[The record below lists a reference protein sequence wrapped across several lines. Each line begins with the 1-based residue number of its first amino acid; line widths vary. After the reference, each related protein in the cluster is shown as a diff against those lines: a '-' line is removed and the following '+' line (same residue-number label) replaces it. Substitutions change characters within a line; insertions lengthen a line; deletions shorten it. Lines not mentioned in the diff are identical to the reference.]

1 MLQSEFFRAVKLH
14 QEQTCTLHPAAL
26 YRFPCRT
33 CAAIRE
39 NPATAYEIASK
50 IYSSD
55 SLDKLPGINGG
66 NRHDV
71 FVRWLHAH
79 ADTFAAA
86 LESVR
91 AAEYAAH
98 ERAVIALRF

>member
-1 MLQSEFFRAVKLH
+1 MLESEFFRAVKLH
-14 QEQTCTLHPAAL
+14 QQQTCTPHPAAL

-55 SLDKLPGINGG
+55 SLDKIPGINGPS
-66 NRHDV
+66 RHDC
-71 FVRWLHAH
+71 FVRWMHQH
-79 ADTFAAA
+79 ADTFISA

-91 AAEYAAH
+91 TAERAAH
-98 ERAVIALRF
+98 DAALIALRF